1 MHKVMVPGGI
11 MFVGYNEHIGSCCS
25 FAPYFEPAS
34 FGKLPQKKAFGSEWR
49 HVFEIYK
56 RVKL

>member
-1 MHKVMVPGGI
+1 

-56 RVKL
+56 RAKL